1 MKWTQEELEQL
12 YQQVNAKAAA
22 DEAFRKELA
31 ANPKEVLEK
40 AAGRPLPDDF
50 NLKIIESDSNASATY
65 MAPDFVQG
73 ELDSEKLEQV
83 TGGGNDCGSKSK
95 CNGYS
100 CLTYEICPVYAG
112 IL

>member
-1 MKWTQEELEQL
+1 
-12 YQQVNAKAAA
+12 
-22 DEAFRKELA
+22 
-31 ANPKEVLEK
+31 
-40 AAGRPLPDDF
+40 
-50 NLKIIESDSNASATY
+50 